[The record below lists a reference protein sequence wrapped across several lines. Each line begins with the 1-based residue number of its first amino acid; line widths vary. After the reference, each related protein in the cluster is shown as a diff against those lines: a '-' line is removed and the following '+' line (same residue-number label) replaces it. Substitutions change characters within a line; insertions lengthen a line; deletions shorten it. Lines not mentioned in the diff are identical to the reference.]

1 VHVKTTL
8 KKAIFMMKVFPY
20 TETQNF
26 NIVSPRKILVLSKLQ
41 MEKVFYSDHYYVD
54 IFYDFDEQLDPITGL
69 PNTTVTIRT
78 DLVFVKKVAL
88 IQKKIQDYYDENML
102 DSFNKYLKPQL
113 ELWIEEEVVL
123 PRQEK
128 QIMAQSVRDVQPP
141 PAKNPREQPKRPNIG

>member
-1 VHVKTTL
+1 
-8 KKAIFMMKVFPY
+8 MKVFPY

-26 NIVSPRKILVLSKLQ
+26 HIISPRKILVLSKIQ

-54 IFYDFDEQLDPITGL
+54 IFYDFDEQLDPISGV
-69 PNTTVTIRT
+69 PNTTVTIRA
-78 DLVFVKKVAL
+78 DLVFVKKVAM

-123 PRQEK
+123 PRQEQ
-128 QIMAQSVRDVQPP
+128 QIIARSIDNLMPHAS
-141 PAKNPREQPKRPNIG
+141 

>member
-1 VHVKTTL
+1 
-8 KKAIFMMKVFPY
+8 MKVFPY

-26 NIVSPRKILVLSKLQ
+26 HIVSPRKILVLSKLQ

-54 IFYDFDEQLDPITGL
+54 IFYDFDEQLDPIAGE

-128 QIMAQSVRDVQPP
+128 QIMAQSARDMQPRP
-141 PAKNPREQPKRPNIG
+141 PKNPREQPKRPDIG